1 MLLLHEWD
9 YAKEK
14 LTQDGVFSTNRPI
27 PPGRNFTY
35 NLQVKDQIGS
45 FFYVPSFAF
54 HKAVGGYRGIKIAS
68 RSVIPVPFPPPAGD
82 YTVLAGDW
90 FKQNHTDLKAILDN
104 GDDLPFPDGLL
115 INRRG
120 SNAFTFNVKQG
131 KTYRF
136 RVSNVG
142 MTTSINF
149 RIQGHKFVLVEVEGT
164 DSLQNTYDSI
174 DVHLGQSYLVL
185 VTADQPPK
193 DYYIVVSTRF
203 TSPENK
209 LFYR

>member
-1 MLLLHEWD
+1 M
-9 YAKEK
+9 
-14 LTQDGVFSTNRPI
+14 
-27 PPGRNFTY
+27 
-35 NLQVKDQIGS
+35 
-45 FFYVPSFAF
+45 
-54 HKAVGGYRGIKIAS
+54 
-68 RSVIPVPFPPPAGD
+68 
-82 YTVLAGDW
+82 VLA
-90 FKQNHTDLKAILDN
+90 
-104 GDDLPFPDGLL
+104 
-115 INRRG
+115 
-120 SNAFTFNVKQG
+120 G